1 MFDRL
6 ADDVRTA
13 LTKDP
18 AAKSALE
25 VVLTYPGV
33 HAVWFHRVAHRLYA
47 ADHQLAA
54 RVLSHLV
61 RGLTG
66 VEIHPAADVGDRLFV
81 DHGMGVVVGETAR
94 IGDDVHLFHGVTL
107 GGNSPRPEK
116 RHPTL
121 EDDVVVG
128 ANATLVGDITV
139 GAGARV
145 GAGAVVVDDVRP
157 GETVVGNPARPVG
170 DSDSNSDSDPEAG
183 ERDEAPVE
191 ETRDGVDADP
201 DPESDRDRI
210 REREPDPEDDPAP
223 FDGTPASS
231 RSTSPSP
238 SDCQG

>member
-81 DHGMGVVVGETAR
+81 DHGMGVVVGETAD
-94 IGDDVHLFHGVTL
+94 IGDDVLMYHGVTL
-107 GGNSPRPEK
+107 GGNSMRREK
-116 RHPTL
+116 RHPTV
-121 EDDVVVG
+121 EDDVVLG
-128 ANATLVGDITV
+128 ANATLIGAITV
-139 GAGARV
+139 GEGARV
-145 GAGAVVVDDVRP
+145 GAGAVVSDDVP
-157 GETVVGNPARPVG
+157 AGATAVGPKSTLLD
-170 DSDSNSDSDPEAG
+170 DSDEPEMERGTDS
-183 ERDEAPVE
+183 PVE
-191 ETRDGVDADP
+191 SR
-201 DPESDRDRI
+201 
-210 REREPDPEDDPAP
+210 
-223 FDGTPASS
+223 GTAE
-231 RSTSPSP
+231 
-238 SDCQG
+238 